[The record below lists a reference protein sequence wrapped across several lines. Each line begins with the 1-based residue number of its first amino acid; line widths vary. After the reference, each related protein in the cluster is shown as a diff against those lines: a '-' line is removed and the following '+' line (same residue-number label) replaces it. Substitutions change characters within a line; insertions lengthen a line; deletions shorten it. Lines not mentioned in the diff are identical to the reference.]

1 MITFLREPFIDP
13 INAWFDFERSSSDPQ
28 TKIVKN
34 DGEYKLLMSLPGLS
48 KEDIKISVKDQVVKI
63 SYSKEEKTESS
74 QFIKNFSRQYSLPD
88 NIKESGIEAKL
99 ENGILEMKFPFEK
112 KKLTERLIELM

>member
-1 MITFLREPFIDP
+1 MATFLTDPFIDS
-13 INAWFDFERSSSDPQ
+13 INAWFDFERSNSGPQ
-28 TKIVKN
+28 TKIIKN

-48 KEDIKISVKDQVVKI
+48 KEDIKITVKDQVVKI

-74 QFIKNFSRQYSLPD
+74 EFIKNFSRQYSLPD
-88 NIKESGIEAKL
+88 NIKESGIDAKL

-112 KKLTERLIELM
+112 KKLVERLIELT